1 MNPFDSWE
9 DFAAGMYRQRLDAEH
24 ISLAEQLLRDCE
36 AFREAAT
43 EMVREWPTSARQNLD
58 HMWSGRN
65 AWLGQATCCYSVG
78 ATSAETRAAW
88 GLMDNGA
95 QRSANEVAR
104 LVRLARERG
113 HHDAQASLAM

>member
-1 MNPFDSWE
+1 MSPFDSWE
-9 DFAAGMYRQRLDAEH
+9 DFGAGMYAPRLDPETVAM
-24 ISLAEQLLRDCE
+24 AQGLLTDCE

-43 EMVREWPTSARQNLD
+43 EMVRDWPTSATQNLR

-78 ATSAETRAAW
+78 ATAGETRAAW

-95 QRSANEVAR
+95 HRAANDVAR
-104 LVRLARERG
+104 AVRLAWEKG
-113 HHDAQASLAM
+113 HVDAQTSLAV